1 MKVHHEVTF
10 CFCGFQNKGLEK
22 KLKVFYEKK
31 LFFFN
36 THFIS
41 MNNNNEYPV
50 LDVMTLVKM
59 YYLYF
64 ESIVY
69 CFRLLACLI
78 RKDLYKYIT

>member
-1 MKVHHEVTF
+1 
-10 CFCGFQNKGLEK
+10 
-22 KLKVFYEKK
+22 
-31 LFFFN
+31 
-36 THFIS
+36 
-41 MNNNNEYPV
+41 MNNNNEYLV

>member
-10 CFCGFQNKGLEK
+10 YFCGFQNEGLEK
-22 KLKVFYEKK
+22 KLKVFFEKK